1 MNHSTPTAISIHAS
15 AATSLPWLA
24 LAAPPDPSASPT
36 HPNAPAAAGTVTADI
51 VLAKPW
57 RKAVR
62 AVAIALAAALAVT
75 TYAALAAQ
83 MLDVST
89 LGAISIFTAATI
101 SSIGGFAFSA
111 LCAPLLAQLDMAP
124 VRMVQTMALCSIAIQ
139 GWSVWMSRRDIDLAA
154 LAPLL
159 AGGFCALPA
168 GVTLLMQL
176 PTGGY
181 AAPVGVLVAG
191 YGLWALL
198 RPPIPRS
205 RRPGWLAT
213 VLIGATGGMT
223 GGLAAFP
230 GAVVAAWCGLRDWP
244 KERQR
249 AVTQAY
255 ILVMQIALL
264 GVIAAMA
271 PGSALG
277 SLPDLPQLAY
287 IPSALIGAACGLRL
301 FRGLTD
307 RQFGHAVNILLI
319 AAGLGMLV

>member
-1 MNHSTPTAISIHAS
+1 MTA
-15 AATSLPWLA
+15 
-24 LAAPPDPSASPT
+24 
-36 HPNAPAAAGTVTADI
+36 VTAGDI
-51 VLAKPW
+51 RPRPRRPAI
-57 RKAVR
+57 R
-62 AVAIALAAALAVT
+62 ATLIALVAALAVT
-75 TYAALAAQ
+75 SYAALAARA
-83 MLDVST
+83 LDVSA
-89 LGAISIFTAATI
+89 LGAMSVFAAATL

-139 GWSVWMSRRDIDLAA
+139 GWSVWMARRDIDLAA

-159 AGGFCALPA
+159 AGGLCALPA
-168 GVTLLMQL
+168 GVTVLTQL

-191 YGLWALL
+191 YGAWALL
-198 RPPIPRS
+198 RPPLRRS
-205 RRPGWLAT
+205 PRPGWWAT
-213 VLIGATGGMT
+213 LLIGATGGFT

-271 PGSALG
+271 PGGALG
-277 SLPDLPQLAY
+277 SLPDLAQLAY
-287 IPSALIGAACGLRL
+287 VPAALIGAACGLRL

-307 RQFGHAVNILLI
+307 RQFGQAVNILLI
-319 AAGLGMLV
+319 VAGVGMLV

>member
-1 MNHSTPTAISIHAS
+1 M
-15 AATSLPWLA
+15 
-24 LAAPPDPSASPT
+24 
-36 HPNAPAAAGTVTADI
+36 PAAVTAVTAGDI
-51 VLAKPW
+51 RP
-57 RKAVR
+57 RPGRQAVR
-62 AVAIALAAALAVT
+62 AFAIALAAALAVT
-75 TYAALAAQ
+75 TYAALAAR
-83 MLDVST
+83 MLDVSA
-89 LGAISIFTAATI
+89 LGAMSIFAAATV

-139 GWSVWMSRRDIDLAA
+139 GWSVWMSRRDIDLTA

-159 AGGFCALPA
+159 AGGLCALPA
-168 GVTLLMQL
+168 GVTVLTQL
-176 PTGGY
+176 PAGGY
-181 AAPVGVLVAG
+181 AGPVGVLVAG

-205 RRPGWLAT
+205 PRPGWWAT
-213 VLIGATGGMT
+213 ALIGATGGIT

-230 GAVVAAWCGLRDWP
+230 GAVVAAWCGVREWP

-277 SLPDLPQLAY
+277 ALPDLAQLAY
-287 IPSALIGAACGLRL
+287 IPAALVGAACGLRL

-307 RQFGHAVNILLI
+307 RQFRHAVNILLI
-319 AAGLGMLV
+319 AAGVGLLV

>member
-1 MNHSTPTAISIHAS
+1 MTAM
-15 AATSLPWLA
+15 
-24 LAAPPDPSASPT
+24 
-36 HPNAPAAAGTVTADI
+36 AAGVVRPRPRRQAI
-51 VLAKPW
+51 RV
-57 RKAVR
+57 AVM
-62 AVAIALAAALAVT
+62 ALVAALAVT
-75 TYAALAAQ
+75 SYAALAARA
-83 MLDVST
+83 LDVSA
-89 LGAISIFTAATI
+89 LGAMSVFAAATL

-139 GWSVWMSRRDIDLAA
+139 GWSVWMARWDIDLAA

-159 AGGFCALPA
+159 AGGLCALPA
-168 GVTLLMQL
+168 GVAVLTQL
-176 PTGGY
+176 PSGGY
-181 AAPVGVLVAG
+181 GAPVGVLVAG
-191 YGLWALL
+191 YGAWALL
-198 RPPIPRS
+198 RPTIPR
-205 RRPGWLAT
+205 RPRPGCWAT

-271 PGSALG
+271 PGGALG
-277 SLPDLPQLAY
+277 SLPDLAQLAY
-287 IPSALIGAACGLRL
+287 VPAALIGAACGLRL

-307 RQFGHAVNILLI
+307 HQFGQAVNILLI

>member
-1 MNHSTPTAISIHAS
+1 MTALTVGAV
-15 AATSLPWLA
+15 LLRPRRQA
-24 LAAPPDPSASPT
+24 LR
-36 HPNAPAAAGTVTADI
+36 AAG
-51 VLAKPW
+51 
-57 RKAVR
+57 
-62 AVAIALAAALAVT
+62 IALAAGLAVT
-75 TYAALAAQ
+75 AYAVLAAR
-83 MLDVST
+83 MLDVSA
-89 LGAISIFTAATI
+89 LGAMSVFAAATV

-124 VRMVQTMALCSIAIQ
+124 VRMVQTMAMCSIAIQ
-139 GWSVWMSRRDIDLAA
+139 GWSVWMARRDIDFAA

-159 AGGFCALPA
+159 AGGLCALPA
-168 GVTLLMQL
+168 GVAVLTHL
-176 PTGGY
+176 PAGGY
-181 AAPVGVLVAG
+181 AAPVGVLIAG

-198 RPPIPRS
+198 CPPVPRS
-205 RRPGWLAT
+205 RRPGWVAA
-213 VLIGATGGMT
+213 VIIGATGGIT

-249 AVTQAY
+249 AVTQSY

-271 PGSALG
+271 PRHGLG
-277 SLPDLPQLAY
+277 SLPDLAQLIY
-287 IPSALIGAACGLRL
+287 IPAALTGAACGLRL

-307 RQFGHAVNILLI
+307 RQFRHAVNILLI

>member
-1 MNHSTPTAISIHAS
+1 MPGA
-15 AATSLPWLA
+15 
-24 LAAPPDPSASPT
+24 
-36 HPNAPAAAGTVTADI
+36 VTA
-51 VLAKPW
+51 VTAGNLRP
-57 RKAVR
+57 RPGRQAVR

-75 TYAALAAQ
+75 TYAVLAART
-83 MLDVST
+83 LDISA
-89 LGAISIFTAATI
+89 LGAMSVFAAATL

-159 AGGFCALPA
+159 AGGLCALPA
-168 GVTLLMQL
+168 GIAVLTRL

-198 RPPIPRS
+198 RPPLPRS
-205 RRPGWLAT
+205 LHPGWWAT
-213 VLIGATGGMT
+213 ALIGATGGIT

-271 PGSALG
+271 PGNALA
-277 SLPDLPQLAY
+277 SLPDLAQLAY
-287 IPSALIGAACGLRL
+287 VPAALIGAACGLRL

-307 RQFGHAVNILLI
+307 RQFRRAVNMLLI
-319 AAGLGMLV
+319 AAGVGMVL

>member
-1 MNHSTPTAISIHAS
+1 MTA
-15 AATSLPWLA
+15 
-24 LAAPPDPSASPT
+24 
-36 HPNAPAAAGTVTADI
+36 VTAGDI
-51 VLAKPW
+51 RP
-57 RKAVR
+57 RPGRRAVR
-62 AVAIALAAALAVT
+62 AALIALAAALAVA
-75 TYAALAAQ
+75 TYAALAARA
-83 MLDVST
+83 LDVSA
-89 LGAISIFTAATI
+89 LGAVSVFAAATL

-139 GWSVWMSRRDIDLAA
+139 GWSVWMARRDIDLAT

-159 AGGFCALPA
+159 AGGLCALPA
-168 GVTLLMQL
+168 GVTVLTQL

-181 AAPVGVLVAG
+181 AAPVGVLVAC
-191 YGLWALL
+191 YGAWALL
-198 RPPIPRS
+198 RPPIARS
-205 RRPGWLAT
+205 PRPGWWAT
-213 VLIGATGGMT
+213 LLIGATGGMT

-230 GAVVAAWCGLRDWP
+230 GAVVAAWCGVRDWP

-271 PGSALG
+271 PGGALG
-277 SLPDLPQLAY
+277 SLPDLGQLAY
-287 IPSALIGAACGLRL
+287 VPAALIGAACGLRL

-307 RQFGHAVNILLI
+307 LQFRQAVNILLI
-319 AAGLGMLV
+319 AAGVGMLV